1 MVVRDGAVGILFGEH
16 KRPNTVKKGLAAVFG
31 ASGVEVMRSDR
42 DLTLLA
48 PMVLR
53 ADAETDH

>member
-1 MVVRDGAVGILFGEH
+1 MVVRNGAVGYLFGEH
-16 KRPNTVKKGLAAVFG
+16 KRPGTVRKGLAVFG